1 MKKHRLRGDA
11 PLVALKRLARMAHKT
26 GMLGAFSGAGVLDV
40 LKIAATHGLDVRT
53 IHAVHAARDPSRIA
67 VIDGEDWLTFKEM
80 DERINQSANLLI
92 SLGVRPKSRVLICM
106 ENRLEYLLTWFA
118 LFRLGCSAVHASYRS
133 TSAELDYLVENSKAS
148 VAVVSASTSE
158 AVSAIKH
165 PLKIVCADGS
175 RGCVPFSEHRRHG
188 IEPIPHV
195 ENAEGASVVYT
206 SGTTGN
212 PKGAV
217 RNFTSFGPLELS
229 RLLERL
235 PLRSRSRHLVVCPL
249 YHSAAQAFV
258 LIHAAIGATVVL
270 QRHFE
275 PSQTLEVMRRLA
287 IESTFLV
294 PTMIQRM
301 VELPV
306 DVRGP
311 RPGSLRCLVSGAA
324 PFPQNLRE
332 QAITYFG
339 AGAVFDFY
347 GATELGWVTLIDGH
361 EMLERP
367 TSVGRP
373 LPGQSIRIRKNGVDA
388 HVGEVGI
395 VWVDNAQ
402 IMAGYLT
409 PDGKKSELDGWMT
422 VDDLGFVDADGYLY
436 LAGRDR
442 DMVISGGVNI
452 YPVEIEEILLTHPSV
467 TDVAVVG
474 IPDKEWGERLVAFVV
489 GEADASELRSW
500 LGQRLSSH
508 KVPRVWHHIDE
519 VPRNATGKIL
529 KRELEAKA
537 QSQSSEF

>member
-1 MKKHRLRGDA
+1 MKKYNLRGDA
-11 PLVALKRLARMAHKT
+11 PLVALKRLARMATDT
-26 GMLGAFSGAGVLDV
+26 GILGAFSVTGVPEV
-40 LKIAATHGLDVRT
+40 LKIAATRGLDVRT

-92 SLGVRPKSRVLICM
+92 SLGVIPRSRVLICM

-133 TSAELDYLVENSKAS
+133 TSAELDYLIENSKATL
-148 VAVVSASTSE
+148 AVVSASTAA
-158 AVSAIKH
+158 AVGATTH
-165 PLKIVCADGS
+165 ELKTVCADAS
-175 RGCVPFSEHRRHG
+175 PGCVPFSEHLNHS
-188 IEPIPHV
+188 IEASPHV
-195 ENAEGASVVYT
+195 AKAEGASVVYT
-206 SGTTGN
+206 SGTTGS

-275 PSQTLEVMRRLA
+275 PSQTLEIMRRLA

-294 PTMIQRM
+294 PTMIQRI
-301 VELPV
+301 VELPA
-306 DVRGP
+306 DLRGP
-311 RPGSLRCLVSGAA
+311 RPGSLRCLLSGAA
-324 PFPQNLRE
+324 PFPQRLRE
-332 QAITYFG
+332 QAIEYFG
-339 AGAVFDFY
+339 ARALFDFY
-347 GATELGWVTLIDGH
+347 GATELGWVTLINGH

-367 TSVGRP
+367 ASVGRP
-373 LPGQSIRIRKNGVDA
+373 LSGQSIRVRKDGADA
-388 HVGEVGI
+388 KTGEVGI
-395 VWVDNAQ
+395 IWVDNAQ
-402 IMAGYLT
+402 IMAGYLNH
-409 PDGKKSELDGWMT
+409 DGEKSDLDGWMT

-452 YPVEIEEILLTHPSV
+452 YPVEIEEILLTHPLV

-489 GEADASELRSW
+489 GDVDMSEVQGW

-508 KVPRVWHHIDE
+508 KVPRVWHRVTE
-519 VPRNATGKIL
+519 VPRNATGKVL
-529 KRELEAKA
+529 KRELETRA
-537 QSQSSEF
+537 QT

>member
-1 MKKHRLRGDA
+1 MKKYSLRGDA
-11 PLVALKRLARMAHKT
+11 PLVALRRLARMATDT
-26 GMLGAFSGAGVLDV
+26 GMLGAFSIAGVPEV
-40 LKIAATHGLDVRT
+40 LKIAATRGLDVRT

-67 VIDGEDWLTFKEM
+67 VIDGEEWLTFKEI

-92 SLGVRPKSRVLICM
+92 SIGVRPHTRVLICM
-106 ENRLEYLLTWFA
+106 ENRLEYLLAWFA

-133 TSAELDYLVENSKAS
+133 TSAELDYLVENSKAT
-148 VAVVSASTSE
+148 VAVVSASTAA
-158 AVSAIKH
+158 AVSATKH
-165 PLKIVCADGS
+165 TLKIVCADGS
-175 RGCVPFSEHRRHG
+175 PGCVPFSEHRKHSM
-188 IEPIPHV
+188 EPSPHV
-195 ENAEGASVVYT
+195 EDADGASVVYT
-206 SGTTGN
+206 SGTTGS

-275 PSQTLEVMRRLA
+275 PSQTLEMIRRLA

-294 PTMIQRM
+294 PTMIQRI

-324 PFPQNLRE
+324 PFPQRLRE
-332 QAITYFG
+332 QAIEYFG
-339 AGAVFDFY
+339 ARAIFDFY
-347 GATELGWVTLIDGH
+347 GATELGWVTLINGQ

-367 TSVGRP
+367 ASVGRP
-373 LPGQSIRIRKNGVDA
+373 LPGQSIRVRKNGADVP
-388 HVGEVGI
+388 VGDVGI
-395 VWVDNAQ
+395 IWVDNAQ
-402 IMAGYLT
+402 IMAGYL
-409 PDGKKSELDGWMT
+409 DHDCQKSELDGWMT
-422 VDDLGFVDADGYLY
+422 VDDLGFVDADGYVY

-452 YPVEIEEILLTHPSV
+452 YPVEIEEILLTHPSIK
-467 TDVAVVG
+467 DVAVVG

-489 GEADASELRSW
+489 GDADTSELQSW

-508 KVPRVWHHIDE
+508 KVPRLWHHVTE
-519 VPRNATGKIL
+519 VPRNATGKVL
-529 KRELEAKA
+529 KRELEARA
-537 QSQSSEF
+537 QS